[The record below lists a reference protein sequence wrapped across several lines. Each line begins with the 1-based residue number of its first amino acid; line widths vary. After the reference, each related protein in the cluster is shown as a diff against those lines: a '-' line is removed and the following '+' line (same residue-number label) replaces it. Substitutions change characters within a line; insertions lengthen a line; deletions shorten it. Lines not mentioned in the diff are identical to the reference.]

1 MNDHPLKVE
10 HHNTT
15 SDGGS
20 IASKDYEDRYFQDNG
35 FDESKEVYIGG
46 NNLEERW
53 ESFSG
58 SCFTI
63 GELGFGLGLNFLT
76 TMHCWLKKERSFNL
90 DYIGI
95 DKKILEK
102 KNLVLLEEAFP
113 NLKKEINIFKECDVV
128 GHNGFECISIP
139 DLKIRLILVTED
151 VQKAINDICI
161 SNIDAWF
168 LDGFDPKKNPE
179 MWTEDVLKA
188 VFDLSSSDSSFSSF
202 TSVGRIRR
210 ALLENGFEVNK
221 VPGFGTKRHRIVGR
235 KFEENKKSLDIEYF
249 DMENL
254 YKTKDDYTA
263 NEIEVFIDENK
274 DQLKREY
281 IDFKYVIL
289 NPKNLIGI
297 EEFNQ
302 EFFDEI
308 DSIENK
314 ISQGSTFD
322 TILEDINVDIIE
334 VNEFAPS
341 SSKQINEDLIYS
353 KKTSK
358 IDLIESGDNFLL
370 YNIDNQYD
378 RAPDLNDEIIKGEIV
393 ELIYQKGKFDYN
405 REIIEEIQ
413 KKKFDN
419 SKFEELAG
427 SNKEYSSINSI
438 EDDKLIDINSVKMLY
453 ALPVNS
459 FALVNKEDKIYL
471 VKITGTNKNSFNK
484 TDEKYLKFVNSQNTN
499 NRKSILQSYDQL
511 LNDKYQVQL
520 NQKTIDRVKN
530 YFK

>member
-1 MNDHPLKVE
+1 MIEKLKNLGWKQFGGLVLIIIIIIAFGFGGFGGGFST
-10 HHNTT
+10 NNQNNIAKINKTNVTT
-15 SDGGS
+15 QDFIDYVNQSGISQEAIRDNLDNNIIEELLSGLISTTLIDLEIKDFDIS
-20 IASKDYEDRYFQDNG
+20 INERTILKNIKENKNFHDENGTFQRIKYEKFLL
-35 FDESKEVYIGG
+35 S
-46 NNLEERW
+46 NNLSAPMFELQLKNRELQKHL
-53 ESFSG
+53 FDFIG
-58 SCFTI
+58 AGTI
-63 GELGFGLGLNFLT
+63 TPNFL
-76 TMHCWLKKERSFNL
+76 
-90 DYIGI
+90 I
-95 DKKILEK
+95 EK
-102 KNLVLLEEAFP
+102 
-113 NLKKEINIFKECDVV
+113 
-128 GHNGFECISIP
+128 
-139 DLKIRLILVTED
+139 
-151 VQKAINDICI
+151 
-161 SNIDAWF
+161 
-168 LDGFDPKKNPE
+168 
-179 MWTEDVLKA
+179 
-188 VFDLSSSDSSFSSF
+188 
-202 TSVGRIRR
+202 
-210 ALLENGFEVNK
+210 
-221 VPGFGTKRHRIVGR
+221 
-235 KFEENKKSLDIEYF
+235 KFEENNKSLDIEYF

-254 YKTKDDYTA
+254 NKTKNDYTA

-322 TILEDINVDIIE
+322 AILADLNVEIIR

-341 SSKQINEDLIYS
+341 SNKQINEDLIYS
-353 KKTSK
+353 KKASK

-484 TDEKYLKFVNSQNTN
+484 TDEKYLKFVDSQNTN

>member
-1 MNDHPLKVE
+1 MIEKLK
-10 HHNTT
+10 NLGWKQF
-15 SDGGS
+15 GGLVLIVIII
-20 IASKDYEDRYFQDNG
+20 IAF
-35 FDESKEVYIGG
+35 
-46 NNLEERW
+46 
-53 ESFSG
+53 
-58 SCFTI
+58 
-63 GELGFGLGLNFLT
+63 GFGGFGGGFSTNNQNNIAKINKTNVT
-76 TMHCWLKKERSFNL
+76 TQDFIDYVNQSGISQEAIRDNL
-90 DYIGI
+90 DNNIIEELLSGLISTTLI
-95 DKKILEK
+95 DLE
-102 KNLVLLEEAFP
+102 
-113 NLKKEINIFKECDVV
+113 I
-128 GHNGFECISIP
+128 
-139 DLKIRLILVTED
+139 ED
-151 VQKAINDICI
+151 
-161 SNIDAWF
+161 
-168 LDGFDPKKNPE
+168 
-179 MWTEDVLKA
+179 
-188 VFDLSSSDSSFSSF
+188 FDLSINERTILKNIKENKNFHD
-202 TSVGRIRR
+202 
-210 ALLENGFEVNK
+210 ENGTFQRIKYEKFLLSNNLSAPMFELQLKNRELQK
-221 VPGFGTKRHRIVGR
+221 HLFDFIGAGTITPNFLIEK
-235 KFEENKKSLDIEYF
+235 KFEENNKSLDIEYF

-322 TILEDINVDIIE
+322 TILADINVDIIE

-341 SSKQINEDLIYS
+341 SNKQINEDLIYS
-353 KKTSK
+353 KKASK
-358 IDLIESGDNFLL
+358 IDLIENGDNFLL

>member
-1 MNDHPLKVE
+1 MIEKLKNLGWKQFGGLVLIVIIIIAFGFGGFGGGFST
-10 HHNTT
+10 NNQNNIAKINKTNVTT
-15 SDGGS
+15 QDFIDYVNQSGISQEAIRDNLENNIIEELLSGLISTTLIDLEIEDFDIS
-20 IASKDYEDRYFQDNG
+20 INERTILKNIKENKNFHDENGTFQRIKYEKFLL
-35 FDESKEVYIGG
+35 S
-46 NNLEERW
+46 NNLSATMFELQLKNRELQKHL
-53 ESFSG
+53 FDFIG
-58 SCFTI
+58 AGTI
-63 GELGFGLGLNFLT
+63 TPNFL
-76 TMHCWLKKERSFNL
+76 
-90 DYIGI
+90 I
-95 DKKILEK
+95 EK
-102 KNLVLLEEAFP
+102 
-113 NLKKEINIFKECDVV
+113 
-128 GHNGFECISIP
+128 
-139 DLKIRLILVTED
+139 
-151 VQKAINDICI
+151 
-161 SNIDAWF
+161 
-168 LDGFDPKKNPE
+168 
-179 MWTEDVLKA
+179 
-188 VFDLSSSDSSFSSF
+188 
-202 TSVGRIRR
+202 
-210 ALLENGFEVNK
+210 
-221 VPGFGTKRHRIVGR
+221 
-235 KFEENKKSLDIEYF
+235 KFEENNKSLDIEYF

-322 TILEDINVDIIE
+322 TILADINVDIIE

-341 SSKQINEDLIYS
+341 SNKQINEDLIYS
-353 KKTSK
+353 KKASK
-358 IDLIESGDNFLL
+358 IDLIENGDNFLL

-484 TDEKYLKFVNSQNTN
+484 TDEKYLKFVNNENTN

>member
-1 MNDHPLKVE
+1 MISSLRNFAKTKFAGLLVFIMIIPFVFWGMGGMFSSGNTNNIAKINNNNISTKDFIDYVNKSGIPEKTIKENLEQNIIEEILSGLVSTTLLDLEIKDFDLTISEVTLLKKIKENKNFRDENGVFQR
-10 HHNTT
+10 
-15 SDGGS
+15 
-20 IASKDYEDRYFQDNG
+20 IKYEKFLL
-35 FDESKEVYIGG
+35 S
-46 NNLEERW
+46 NNLSAPMFELQLKNRELQKHL
-53 ESFSG
+53 FDFIG
-58 SCFTI
+58 AGTI
-63 GELGFGLGLNFLT
+63 TPNFL
-76 TMHCWLKKERSFNL
+76 
-90 DYIGI
+90 I
-95 DKKILEK
+95 EK
-102 KNLVLLEEAFP
+102 
-113 NLKKEINIFKECDVV
+113 
-128 GHNGFECISIP
+128 
-139 DLKIRLILVTED
+139 
-151 VQKAINDICI
+151 
-161 SNIDAWF
+161 
-168 LDGFDPKKNPE
+168 
-179 MWTEDVLKA
+179 
-188 VFDLSSSDSSFSSF
+188 
-202 TSVGRIRR
+202 
-210 ALLENGFEVNK
+210 
-221 VPGFGTKRHRIVGR
+221 
-235 KFEENKKSLDIEYF
+235 KFEENNKSLDIEYF

-302 EFFDEI
+302 DFFDEI

-353 KKTSK
+353 KKASK

-438 EDDKLIDINSVKMLY
+438 EDDELIDINSVKMLY

>member
-1 MNDHPLKVE
+1 MIEKLK
-10 HHNTT
+10 NLGWKQF
-15 SDGGS
+15 GGLVLIVIII
-20 IASKDYEDRYFQDNG
+20 IAF
-35 FDESKEVYIGG
+35 
-46 NNLEERW
+46 
-53 ESFSG
+53 
-58 SCFTI
+58 
-63 GELGFGLGLNFLT
+63 GFGGFGGGFSTNNQNNIAKINKTNVT
-76 TMHCWLKKERSFNL
+76 TQDFIDYVNQSGISQEAIRDNL
-90 DYIGI
+90 DNNIIEELLSGLISTTLI
-95 DKKILEK
+95 DLE
-102 KNLVLLEEAFP
+102 
-113 NLKKEINIFKECDVV
+113 I
-128 GHNGFECISIP
+128 
-139 DLKIRLILVTED
+139 ED
-151 VQKAINDICI
+151 
-161 SNIDAWF
+161 
-168 LDGFDPKKNPE
+168 
-179 MWTEDVLKA
+179 
-188 VFDLSSSDSSFSSF
+188 FDLSINERTILKNIKENKNFHD
-202 TSVGRIRR
+202 
-210 ALLENGFEVNK
+210 ENGTFQRIKYEKFLLSNNLSAPMFELQLKNRELQK
-221 VPGFGTKRHRIVGR
+221 HLFDFIGAGTITPNFLIEK
-235 KFEENKKSLDIEYF
+235 KFEENNKSLDIEYF

-322 TILEDINVDIIE
+322 TILADINVDIIE

-341 SSKQINEDLIYS
+341 SNKQINEDLIYS
-353 KKTSK
+353 KKASK
-358 IDLIESGDNFLL
+358 IDLIENGDNFLL

-413 KKKFDN
+413 NKKFDN
-419 SKFEELAG
+419 LKFEELAG

>member
-1 MNDHPLKVE
+1 MIEKLKNLGWKQFGGLVLIVIIIIAFGFGGFGGGFST
-10 HHNTT
+10 NNQNNIAKINKTNVTT
-15 SDGGS
+15 QDF
-20 IASKDYEDRYFQDNG
+20 IDYVNQSGISQEAIRD
-35 FDESKEVYIGG
+35 
-46 NNLEERW
+46 NLENNIIE
-53 ESFSG
+53 ELLSG
-58 SCFTI
+58 LIS
-63 GELGFGLGLNFLT
+63 T
-76 TMHCWLKKERSFNL
+76 TL
-90 DYIGI
+90 I
-95 DKKILEK
+95 DLE
-102 KNLVLLEEAFP
+102 
-113 NLKKEINIFKECDVV
+113 I
-128 GHNGFECISIP
+128 
-139 DLKIRLILVTED
+139 ED
-151 VQKAINDICI
+151 
-161 SNIDAWF
+161 
-168 LDGFDPKKNPE
+168 
-179 MWTEDVLKA
+179 
-188 VFDLSSSDSSFSSF
+188 FDLSINERTILKNIKENKNFHD
-202 TSVGRIRR
+202 
-210 ALLENGFEVNK
+210 ENGTFQRIKYEKFLLSNNLSATMFELQLKNRELQK
-221 VPGFGTKRHRIVGR
+221 HLFDFIGAGTITPNFLIEK
-235 KFEENKKSLDIEYF
+235 KFEENNKSLDIEYF

-263 NEIEVFIDENK
+263 NEIEIFIDENK

-302 EFFDEI
+302 DFFDEI

-322 TILEDINVDIIE
+322 TILADINVEIIE
-334 VNEFAPS
+334 VNEFTPS

-353 KKTSK
+353 KKASK